1 MNYDTDKIDECTL
14 ALLYL
19 VVSDRHEGFG
29 ARAWKGFDWDTM
41 NRLHGKGY
49 ISNPMGKAKSVGM
62 TEEGFLKAKE
72 LFERHF
78 AKEK

>member
-1 MNYDTDKIDECTL
+1 M

-19 VVSDRHEGFG
+19 VAHQRDEGFG

-41 NRLHGKGY
+41 NRLHEKGY
-49 ISNPMGKAKSVGM
+49 ISNPIGKAKSVGM
-62 TEEGFLKAKE
+62 AEEGFLKAKE

-78 AKEK
+78 TKE